1 MSLLQATDALFEAR
15 QLFNAAALAI
25 DGCEKSGL
33 EDKDQR
39 DAIATVLSAASRLLS
54 IGIDH
59 VEQER
64 LGQKA
69 VRE

>member
-1 MSLLQATDALFEAR
+1 MSLLTAYDTLFEAN

-39 DAIATVLSAASRLLS
+39 DAIATVLSAGSRLLAKGLDD
-54 IGIDH
+54 I
-59 VEQER
+59 EQER
-64 LGQKA
+64 LGKVA